1 MNISQSR
8 APLLFATS
16 SSSTS
21 SSPAGP
27 AIVFQ
32 YRGETPRPARGSAR
46 HAVQRPHFSSGSST
60 SKNVKVVSFGNIRNV
75 VSTPSSSGNHGVP
88 AGSGTGGTAGH
99 AAGGG
104 GGGGSPEVA
113 RANSAG
119 VSIQTCG
126 AAPAAGAAPGT
137 VPANNSGRASPRG
150 HRRDSLF
157 VPINPAQAAA
167 SGGAIRAAFLLE
179 QQWLPSLPR
188 TPRPRAKR
196 LQQAMW
202 SSGNLLM
209 VTPKSKRSR
218 TPGAVP
224 EPTWS
229 CTYQEDALKR
239 GFAHGLNIGF
249 DPHTPQVTRYG
260 ACVLF
265 EKGVL
270 TLFPSQ
276 KPKTVF

>member
-75 VSTPSSSGNHGVP
+75 STPSSSGNHGVP
-88 AGSGTGGTAGH
+88 TGSGTGGTAGH

-265 EKGVL
+265 ERGC
-270 TLFPSQ
+270 
-276 KPKTVF
+276 